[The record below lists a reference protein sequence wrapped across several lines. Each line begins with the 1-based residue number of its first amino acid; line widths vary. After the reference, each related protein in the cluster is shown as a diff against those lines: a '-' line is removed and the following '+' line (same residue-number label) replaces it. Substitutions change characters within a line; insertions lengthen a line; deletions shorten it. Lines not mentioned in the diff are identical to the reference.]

1 MSKSMA
7 YLATLV
13 VMAMAAPVMADNG
26 FTGAVAGGGLSL
38 AYLGA
43 ALGAGLVVMG
53 GARGIGNIGA
63 SAVESTAR
71 QPEAGGQIFTAMIL
85 SAALIEGATLF
96 GLVITLLVVL
106 K

>member
-1 MSKSMA
+1 MKKSMM
-7 YLATLV
+7 YLGTLMV
-13 VMAMAAPVMADNG
+13 LAMVAPAMAAEDH
-26 FTGAVAGGGLSL
+26 GGSMLPGGMGL

-71 QPEAGGQIFTAMIL
+71 QPEAGGAIFTAMIL